1 MAYQVL
7 ARKWRPRNFHEVMGQ
22 QHVLQALA
30 NALDQG
36 RLHHAYL
43 FSGTRGVGKTTI
55 ARILAKCLNCETGIT
70 SRPCGQCSACREID
84 QGNFVDLLEIDAA
97 SRTKVEDTR
106 ELLDNVQYRPA
117 RGRFKIYLIDEVH
130 MLSRHSFNAL
140 LKTLEEPPEHVKFLL
155 ATTDP
160 QKLPVTILSRC
171 LQFHL
176 KALTREQIVEQ
187 LQRVL
192 QAEELPYA
200 PAALSLLAKAAQGSM
215 RDALSLSDQAIAYG
229 NGQLQA
235 ETVQQMLGTLDH
247 RQLYSLLSLLA
258 TRNGALLMQQVGA
271 LAELAPDY
279 DQLHVELASL
289 LHRTAMWQLLG
300 QQTDPT
306 ADDAEELQ
314 QLAEQIPPEELQLY
328 YQIALNGRKELPLA
342 PDGRSALEMTL
353 LRMLAFAP
361 RSKEQVAVNG
371 QQKALPTNHTSSLT
385 TPVLSKPVVIAPPV
399 VAPIVK
405 ESVTE
410 DLAMHAKLL
419 QEQAEIMAQAANQM
433 QSVAEIAQPVNAP
446 QQVQAR
452 PVVSAAP
459 VSIQPTLATETQNT
473 GVQDVLRLRNQLRS
487 RRQQAESQPDSY
499 SSMTTSS
506 HAASAAPVYTP
517 KPRVEAAPLSVPA
530 AVVSSPPVVRAVT
543 PSNNLS
549 DDLPPWELPPLD
561 AYQDAFIATD
571 SSSDAPMPTAS
582 SPARV
587 RKIDSVQPV
596 APVVPSNHIT
606 ASSQP
611 VIDEDDEAIWHSNE
625 LLARSADSWA
635 QTVAKL
641 PVGGRVRQLAMQ
653 AVITNQQTDNWHLQ
667 IRNEARHLAQPRMIQ
682 ELAEA
687 ISASLPQPV
696 NLQVEPVMQL
706 AQACPAEIEQ
716 QERVRLLQD
725 AEALLLAD
733 PNVQFL
739 QQRFGATLDDGTIQP
754 LKTDITVSIPKEIEV
769 AARRQE
775 SESP

>member
-192 QAEELPYA
+192 QAEALPYA

-235 ETVQQMLGTLDH
+235 ETVQQMLGSLDH

-361 RSKEQVAVNG
+361 RAKEQAAVDG
-371 QQKALPTNHTSSLT
+371 QQKVVSVNLAPSLT
-385 TPVLSKPVVIAPPV
+385 TPVLSKPVVITPPAA
-399 VAPIVK
+399 APIVQ

-433 QSVAEIAQPVNAP
+433 QPVAEIAQPVHAP
-446 QQVQAR
+446 QQAQAR
-452 PVVSAAP
+452 PVVPADP
-459 VSIQPTLATETQNT
+459 VVMQSTSIPETQNS

-499 SSMTTSS
+499 SSTTASS
-506 HAASAAPVYTP
+506 NAASAAPVYAP
-517 KPRVEAAPLSVPA
+517 KPRVEAAPLAVPT
-530 AVVSSPPVVRAVT
+530 AVVPSQPVVRAVT
-543 PSNNLS
+543 AVNNLS

-571 SSSDAPMPTAS
+571 SISDAPMPTAS

-596 APVVPSNHIT
+596 APVMPSNHST

-653 AVITNQQTDNWHLQ
+653 AVITNQQSDCWHLQ
-667 IRNEARHLAQPRMIQ
+667 IRNESRHLAQPRMIQ

-754 LKTDITVSIPKEIEV
+754 LKTDTTVSHDE
-769 AARRQE
+769 
-775 SESP
+775 